1 MCDFGQKMGFI
12 QRYEQECLYK
22 WLCKVQ
28 VLVGYYCVKNM
39 FCILN
44 GNTNIRREKENCF
57 KNVIPLLFFHTAN
70 NLGPIT
76 LY

>member
-1 MCDFGQKMGFI
+1 MAFI
-12 QRYEQECLYK
+12 ERYEQNYPQACLYK

-28 VLVGYYCVKNM
+28 VSVAHYCVENM

-44 GNTNIRREKENCF
+44 GNTNVRREKENLF
-57 KNVIPLLFFHTAN
+57 KNVIPLLFFHTAS
-70 NLGPIT
+70 NLGVII